1 MSAAPQAIRLEDYR
15 PPSHLVD
22 EIDLHFDLDEN
33 ATIVRARQKIRR
45 NPALSGGEALELF
58 GSALTLLALKIDGRI
73 LEPPQY
79 RIEGEIL
86 TIPATPENFELE
98 VVTRIAPAANT
109 ALEGLYLSSGN
120 FCTQCEAEGFR
131 KITWYPDRPDVLAR
145 FTTTLTA
152 DREKF
157 PVLLSNGNLER
168 QGELPDGRHFARW
181 RDPFPKPSY
190 LFALVAGNLVKKE
203 DVFVTASGREVTL
216 QIWTEERNRH
226 KCDHALES
234 LKRAM
239 RWDEQTYGLEYDL
252 DIYMIVAVDD
262 FNMGAMENKGLNVFN
277 SKYVLASPETATDAD
292 YQAIE
297 EVVGHEYFHN
307 WTGNRVTCRDWFQL
321 SLKEGLTVFRDQEF
335 AADMTSRAVKRIDD
349 VRLLRNTQFPEDAG
363 PTAHPVRPASYVEIN
378 NFYTAT
384 VYNKGSEVIRMYQAL
399 LGREGF
405 RRGLRLYLERHDGQA
420 VTTDDFAAAMAEAG
434 GIDLDQFKLWY
445 SQAGTPHLDVARSW
459 NPAEGTLTLT
469 VRQSCPPTPGQ
480 EEKKPFHIPFAV
492 GLLDQAG
499 NDLPLQLQGEET
511 PAPGATR
518 VLELRRAEEVFTFT
532 GLSKEPVPS
541 LLRGFSAPVVLKS
554 DFTEEELAFL
564 LGHDSDPFN
573 RWEAGQQLA
582 SKVLLRSVEAVQRG
596 AEPTSDP
603 LLQEAFARTL
613 ADRKADPALVAQAL
627 TLPTETYL
635 AEQISNADP
644 EAVHRSRE
652 ALRCALSEALGA
664 SFRDAYQAN
673 RVQGEYSPD
682 PQSAGRRALRNL
694 CLAYLSAPQ
703 GDEGAELAWRQF
715 QSGDNMTDLLAA
727 LTSLANLE
735 SPRRQEALEVFYR
748 RYESDPL
755 VIDKWFTIQAT
766 SRLPDTLE
774 RVQELLRH
782 SAFNMKNPNRVRSLI
797 GAFAQ
802 GNPARFHRRDGAGY
816 TFLTDRV
823 LELDRMN
830 PQVAARLVTPLT
842 RWRRYDE
849 IRRHRM
855 KKELERIAAVA
866 GLSRDVNEIVSKSL
880 A

>member
-1 MSAAPQAIRLEDYR
+1 MAQEPQPIRLEDYR

-22 EIDLHFDLDEN
+22 EIDLHFELEEN
-33 ATIVRARQKIRR
+33 VTTVRARQKIRR
-45 NPALSGGEALELF
+45 NPEGTGEVLELF
-58 GSALTLLALKIDGRI
+58 GSALTLIALRIDGRV
-73 LEPPQY
+73 LTSDEY
-79 RIEGEIL
+79 RIDGEIL
-86 TIPATPENFELE
+86 TIPSLPESFELE
-98 VVTRIAPAANT
+98 VVTHIHPASNT

-145 FTTTLTA
+145 FTTTLSA

-168 QGELPDGRHFARW
+168 QGDLPDGRHFARW

-190 LFALVAGNLVKKE
+190 LFALVAGKLVKTE
-203 DVFVTASGREVTL
+203 DVFVTASGRPVTL
-216 QIWTEERNRH
+216 QVWTEERNCD

-239 RWDEQTYGLEYDL
+239 RWDEETYGLEYDL
-252 DIYMIVAVDD
+252 DIYMVVAVDD
-262 FNMGAMENKGLNVFN
+262 FNMGAMENKGLNIFN
-277 SKYVLASPETATDAD
+277 SKYVLASAQTATDTD

-335 AADMTSRAVKRIDD
+335 AADMTSRSVKRIDD
-349 VRLLRNTQFPEDAG
+349 VRLLRNSQFPEDAG
-363 PTAHPVRPASYVEIN
+363 PTSHPVRPASYVEIN

-384 VYNKGSEVIRMYQAL
+384 VYNKGAEVIRMYHAL
-399 LGREGF
+399 LGRDGF

-434 GIDLDQFKLWY
+434 GIDLAQFKLWY
-445 SQAGTPHLDVARSW
+445 SQAGTPQLDVSRRWDPSD
-459 NPAEGTLTLT
+459 GTLTLT

-480 EEKKPFHIPFAV
+480 ERKEPFHIPFAV
-492 GLLDQAG
+492 GLLDRSG
-499 NDLPLQLQGEET
+499 NDLALRLTGEE
-511 PAPGATR
+511 APGSETTR
-518 VLELRRAEEVFTFT
+518 VLELRRDQETFVFT
-532 GLSKEPVPS
+532 GLAQEPVPS
-541 LLRGFSAPVVLKS
+541 LLRGFSAPVVLRS
-554 DFTEEELAFL
+554 DLAEDELAFL

-582 SKVLLRSVEAVQRG
+582 SKVLLRGVEDVRRG
-596 AEPTSDP
+596 REQLPDS

-613 ADRKADPALVAQAL
+613 DDRQADPALVAQAL

-635 AEQISNADP
+635 SEQMAEADP
-644 EAVHRSRE
+644 DAVHRSRE
-652 ALRCALSEALGA
+652 FMRASLAEALRDRFLQGYHA
-664 SFRDAYQAN
+664 S
-673 RVQGEYSPD
+673 RVEGPYTPD
-682 PQSAGRRALRNL
+682 PQSAGMRALKNL
-694 CLAYLSAPQ
+694 CLAYLNAGGSE
-703 GDEGAELAWRQF
+703 EGAEMAWRQF
-715 QSGDNMTDLLAA
+715 QGEENMTDVLAA
-727 LTSLANLE
+727 LTCLANVE
-735 SPRRQEALEVFYR
+735 SARRQQALELFYR
-748 RYESDPL
+748 RWESDPL
-755 VIDKWFTIQAT
+755 VIDKWFTLQAT

-774 RVQELLRH
+774 RVQALMEH
-782 SAFNMKNPNRVRSLI
+782 PAFTLKNPNRVRSLI

-816 TFLTDRV
+816 RFLSDRI

-849 IRRHRM
+849 IRRQKMRR
-855 KKELERIAAVA
+855 ELERIAAVP
-866 GLSRDVNEIVSKSL
+866 GLSRDVYELVAKSL